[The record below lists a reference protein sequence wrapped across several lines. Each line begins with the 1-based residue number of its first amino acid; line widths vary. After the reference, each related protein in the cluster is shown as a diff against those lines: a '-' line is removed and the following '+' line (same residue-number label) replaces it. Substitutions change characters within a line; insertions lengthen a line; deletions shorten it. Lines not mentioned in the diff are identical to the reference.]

1 MDFCTR
7 IKQIRLSTR
16 MTRKQFCA
24 YFDIPYRTVTEWE
37 RGTRHAPPYVL
48 KLLEYYVT
56 HEGLVHSFPTEVNPD
71 ADDEETE
78 MCIRDSTHCK
88 GLPFASC
95 ACAAAL
101 HPAQRQEAMLLTAWL
116 PAL

>member
-1 MDFCTR
+1 MDFCTQ

-16 MTRKQFCA
+16 MIRKQFCA

-56 HEGLVHSFPTEVNPD
+56 HEGLVHSFPPEVNPD
-71 ADDEETE
+71 ADDEET
-78 MCIRDSTHCK
+78 D
-88 GLPFASC
+88 
-95 ACAAAL
+95 
-101 HPAQRQEAMLLTAWL
+101 
-116 PAL
+116 